1 MKASRPALPGS
12 PVSRCGNTD
21 HLAGLGAVPLL
32 EARLAE
38 HWHLRHALCVP
49 SATTGLLGVG
59 LALELRGAE
68 FVTTPYTYGGTIAAW
83 LTALGAR
90 PVFADIDPATL
101 TLSPSSVASSLT
113 RKTRAIL
120 VADIFGVPADHG
132 ALRRIADESGTWLVG
147 DAAQSFGAT
156 RDGIPAS
163 SLCHVLVTSFTHGK
177 ALQAGEG
184 GAVLT
189 VDPEVWARLVW
200 HTQHPARQ
208 KLLLG
213 PDLFNEL
220 GVNGRIHPWA
230 AGQALHRFDAA
241 LAGVR
246 RRQEAGLALARRLD
260 ELGFTEPLPFSEG
273 GILPSFHR
281 FTAALKDPGDR
292 PRLADA
298 LSRER
303 AAVVLTDSPV
313 TPIYR
318 QASFRA
324 AGVGRKVDWARRCP
338 CTEAQQARRVVLQ
351 PARDG

>member
-1 MKASRPALPGS
+1 MRAIRPIRPERPGPRSRRS
-12 PVSRCGNTD
+12 D
-21 HLAGLGAVPLL
+21 HLAGLGTVDLL
-32 EARLAE
+32 ESRLSR
-38 HWHLRHALCVP
+38 HYGLRHALCVP

-59 LALELRGAE
+59 LALSLRGAE

-83 LTALGAR
+83 FTVLGAR

-101 TLSPSSVASSLT
+101 TLSPSAVASALT

-120 VADIFGVPADHG
+120 VADIFGNPADQA
-132 ALRRIADESGTWLVG
+132 ALRRVADQSGIWLVG
-147 DAAQSFGAT
+147 DAAQSLGAT

-163 SLCHVLVTSFTHGK
+163 GLCHVLVTSFTRGK

-189 VDPEVWARLVW
+189 DDPEVWARLVW

-260 ELGFTEPLPFSEG
+260 DLGLTEPLPFSGG

-281 FTAALKDPGDR
+281 FTAALRDPGDR

-298 LSRER
+298 VSRESGG
-303 AAVVLTDSPV
+303 LFLSDSPV

-318 QASFRA
+318 QAAFRA
-324 AGVGRKVDWARRCP
+324 AEVDARVDWARRCP
-338 CTEAQQARRVVLQ
+338 CTEAQQVRRVVLR
-351 PARDG
+351 PARDS